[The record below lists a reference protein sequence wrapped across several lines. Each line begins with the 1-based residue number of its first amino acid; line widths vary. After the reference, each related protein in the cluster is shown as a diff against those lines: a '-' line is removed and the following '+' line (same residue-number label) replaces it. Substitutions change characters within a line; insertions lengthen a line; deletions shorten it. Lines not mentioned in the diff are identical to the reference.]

1 MTTLTMRKPDADY
14 TIHSKEEFERS
25 LTSSGFPLI
34 LLKNHSSALNLDGKA
49 VKDFISKTQEYAGD
63 SKGLDRLRLL
73 TGFVYE
79 HIQYDINKI
88 GYLSLE
94 DVLSNKSG
102 GVCLH
107 KAAALHLV
115 LAYDGGWNV
124 KSEGGVVTHKGIMLG
139 PHTWLSVAIDG
150 VKYLAD
156 PTNMIVEEYSKFDI
170 EHVVTGLLQPRTLER
185 HRRLNML
192 RKEIVN
198 ETKKVYTDIWEWNG
212 SIYRHITP
220 DAIADAAARV
230 APSYEEFRKK
240 SNECVLKAERG
251 KVDEMEIAKYYSIWA
266 SESAKEKA
274 LLDKLNKASNQDL
287 NGMHIS

>member
-49 VKDFISKTQEYAGD
+49 VKDFISKAQEYAGD

-94 DVLSNKSG
+94 NVLSNKSG

-150 VKYLAD
+150 VKYLSD

-185 HRRLNML
+185 RRLLNML

-198 ETKKVYTDIWEWNG
+198 GTKKVYTDIWEWDR
-212 SIYRHITP
+212 SIYNITP

-230 APSYEEFRKK
+230 APSYEEFKKK
-240 SNECVLKAERG
+240 SNEYVLKAERG
-251 KVDEMEIAKYYSIWA
+251 KKVDEMEIAKYYSIWA
-266 SESAKEKA
+266 SESAKETA
-274 LLDKLNKASNQDL
+274 LLDKLNRASNQDS
-287 NGMHIS
+287 NSMHIS